1 MNPLS
6 LKLTVPADRKL
17 TIQLPD
23 DIEPGDETVVTVIVR
38 STGHRPQQDDAS
50 LDWFPTL
57 NVSRWD
63 SSISLR
69 REDLYG
75 DDGR

>member
-1 MNPLS
+1 MSPLN

-17 TIQLPD
+17 TIQLPE
-23 DIEPGDETVVTVIVR
+23 DIEPGAETVVTVTVR
-38 STGHRPQQDDAS
+38 PASRRPSSDDS

-63 SSISLR
+63 PSTSLR
-69 REDLYG
+69 REDMYG

>member
-1 MNPLS
+1 MNPLN

-17 TIQLPD
+17 TIQLPE

-38 STGHRPQQDDAS
+38 PSGRRPPPDES

-57 NVSRWD
+57 NVTRWD
-63 SSISLR
+63 PSISLR
-69 REDLYG
+69 REDMYG